1 MQHPR
6 FGMFFAVLINIQ
18 GIDIMLEFEVKGMYG
33 QTETEFRR
41 RIEDQYAIK
50 RKRSRALHLDA
61 CNYMPGGDT
70 RTATY
75 FDPFPH
81 YIERG
86 EGAYIYDVDGNKLL
100 DFQNNYTSLIHG
112 HAHKPTVDAVRE
124 QIALGSAYTAPFEL
138 QTDLAK
144 LLVERFPGLDLVRFT
159 NSGTEANMHALRIAR
174 AFTGKTKIIKT
185 EGGYHGTTDVFE
197 ASVDPNLKK
206 AGNLDKIKVI
216 PESRGVSKNAL
227 KDVIVTPFNDV
238 ERTKKIIEENYK
250 EVACLIIEPV
260 MGSAG
265 QITPLSEYLKAVRE
279 LTERYGILLIFDEV
293 VTGRLSYGGAQE
305 LYGITPDITS
315 LGKIIGGGTPVGAF
329 GGREDI
335 MKLYDPREK
344 KMYHSGTF
352 NGNAV
357 TMAAG
362 VATMTA
368 YDRSAVAY
376 VNELGDRFRAG
387 LCALVEK
394 MGLRIQINGIGSL
407 YNTVFTDK
415 PVISY
420 RDMASSYEDLNQLL
434 YMVLLTKGVFI
445 APRGMFCMSTAMKP
459 KDIDF
464 GLRKTE
470 EALEEMR
477 PVIGEKAPELLI

>member
-1 MQHPR
+1 
-6 FGMFFAVLINIQ
+6 
-18 GIDIMLEFEVKGMYG
+18 MYG
-33 QTETEFRR
+33 PVEADFRR
-41 RIEDQYAIK
+41 RLDDRYAGR
-50 RKRSRALHLDA
+50 RKKSLALHSDA

-81 YIERG
+81 YIEKG

-112 HAHKPTVDAVRE
+112 HAHKPTVDAVSM

-138 QTDLAK
+138 QTTLAK
-144 LLVERFPGLDLVRFT
+144 LLVDRFPGIELIRFT

-174 AFTGKTKIIKT
+174 AYTGKAKIIKT

-206 AGNLDKIKVI
+206 AGSLDNIKVI
-216 PESRGVSKNAL
+216 PESRGVSENAL

-238 ERTKKIIEENYK
+238 ERTKKIIEANYK
-250 EVACLIIEPV
+250 DVACFIIEPV

-265 QITPLSEYLKAVRE
+265 QITPLPEYLKAVRE

-329 GGREDI
+329 GGRRDI
-335 MKLYDPREK
+335 MELYDPRKK

-368 YDRSAVAY
+368 YDRKAVAY
-376 VNELGDRFRAG
+376 VNELGERFRSG
-387 LCALVEK
+387 MCALVEK
-394 MGLRIQINGIGSL
+394 LGLRIQINGTGSL

-420 RDMASSYEDLNQLL
+420 RDMATSYEGLNQLL

-445 APRGMFCMSTAMKP
+445 APRGMFCMSTAMRAE
-459 KDIDF
+459 DIDF
-464 GLRKTE
+464 GLKMTE

-477 PVIGEKAPELLI
+477 PVIREKAPELLI

>member
-1 MQHPR
+1 
-6 FGMFFAVLINIQ
+6 
-18 GIDIMLEFEVKGMYG
+18 MYG
-33 QTETEFRR
+33 PVEADFRR
-41 RIEDQYAIK
+41 RLDDRYAGR
-50 RKRSRALHLDA
+50 RKKSLALHSDA

-81 YIERG
+81 YIEKG

-112 HAHKPTVDAVRE
+112 HAHKPTVDAVSV

-138 QTDLAK
+138 QTTLAK
-144 LLVERFPGLDLVRFT
+144 LLVDRFPGIELIRFT

-174 AFTGKTKIIKT
+174 AYTGKAKIIKT

-206 AGNLDKIKVI
+206 AGSLDNIKVI
-216 PESRGVSKNAL
+216 PESRGVSENAL

-238 ERTKKIIEENYK
+238 ERTKKIIEANYK
-250 EVACLIIEPV
+250 DVACFIIEPV

-265 QITPLSEYLKAVRE
+265 QITPLPEYLKAVRE

-329 GGREDI
+329 GGRRDI
-335 MKLYDPREK
+335 MELYDPRKK

-368 YDRSAVAY
+368 YDRKAVAY
-376 VNELGDRFRAG
+376 VNELGERFRSG
-387 LCALVEK
+387 MCALVEK
-394 MGLRIQINGIGSL
+394 LGLRIQINGTGSL

-420 RDMASSYEDLNQLL
+420 RDMATSYEGLNQLL

-445 APRGMFCMSTAMKP
+445 APRGMFCMSTAMRAE
-459 KDIDF
+459 DIDF
-464 GLRKTE
+464 GLKMTE

-477 PVIGEKAPELLI
+477 PVIREKAPELLI